1 MGATTT
7 QTASK
12 TNQIIKFLQTNR
24 EVKAKGFDVL
34 LNKEAEPFSVHLEY
48 ERHCAITNLLVK

>member
-12 TNQIIKFLQTNR
+12 TNQIIEFLQTNR

-34 LNKEAEPFSVHLEY
+34 LNKEAKTF
-48 ERHCAITNLLVK
+48 